1 MNKKYDNYRVCLWA
15 LLDILLIIAATKPT
29 LIIWHG
35 VHLTHS
41 YWTHCQGN
49 TAVEATNRKRD
60 RNELHHTPIAVE
72 ILSIQH
78 YTISY
83 AQVSHL
89 SQWKS

>member
-1 MNKKYDNYRVCLWA
+1 
-15 LLDILLIIAATKPT
+15 LIF
-29 LIIWHG
+29 
-35 VHLTHS
+35 
-41 YWTHCQGN
+41 CQGD
-49 TAVEATNRKRD
+49 TAIEATNREREG
-60 RNELHHTPIAVE
+60 NELYHTPIAVE